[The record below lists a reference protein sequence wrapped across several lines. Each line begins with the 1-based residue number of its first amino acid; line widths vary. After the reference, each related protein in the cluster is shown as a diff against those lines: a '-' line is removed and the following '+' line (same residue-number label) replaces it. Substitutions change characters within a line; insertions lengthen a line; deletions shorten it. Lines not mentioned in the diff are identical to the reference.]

1 MPPQVLVA
9 CAVEV
14 RHRKPG
20 IAQDKRKHGRYA
32 GRVRLAIVPGQS
44 AKSLCGFV
52 ENAEAPGTDDW
63 APGRIAA
70 RSGDRWSS
78 CFICRSQRSG
88 VTGG

>member
-14 RHRKPG
+14 RHRRPG

-32 GRVRLAIVPGQS
+32 GRVRLAIVPGRS

-63 APGRIAA
+63 SGCTGRRKRGYDHRAIAGC
-70 RSGDRWSS
+70 GD
-78 CFICRSQRSG
+78 
-88 VTGG
+88 